1 MSTAFNSRRIK
12 REVELRLSRSDI
24 QRIYVGASPSITF
37 NIEALALVQVSKGH
51 TSDIE
56 VGVFESQLT
65 TYYEYSLSDFNAD
78 HCGVM

>member
-1 MSTAFNSRRIK
+1 MSTAFNSRSIK

-37 NIEALALVQVSKGH
+37 NIEVLALVQVSKGH
-51 TSDIE
+51 ASDIE

-65 TYYEYSLSDFNAD
+65 TYYGYSLSDFNAD
-78 HCGVM
+78 RCGVM